1 MDINGFKKLRE
12 REKIIKSESD
22 PLIRIMQ
29 NDIIALEKKKS
40 GKTISP
46 PNGLPIIESIRGSEF
61 KVQKEAEER
70 AKEEAERQKEAE
82 ERVEKERIKAQ
93 KEAEERAEE
102 ERIKVRKEAEE
113 RAKEEAER
121 QKEAEERA
129 EEKRIK
135 VRKEAEERAKEEAER
150 QKEAEERAEEERIK
164 AQKEA
169 ERQRIIK
176 ERRRKV
182 EEIKTRLA
190 KNAPKLIAGLVI
202 IFLIIGTGI
211 FFYWWNYIRIIPI
224 AITHFECQ
232 NEQCTEIEGEGE
244 NQCQLNED
252 CKPIEPIVPKQLIP
266 LHEIET
272 IELSIEKY
280 ESFLSRLESIFRTK
294 QEKDTFKSILIKLI
308 KQTEKEYADFDSFVS
323 ISKINIP
330 ENIKNIIT
338 SSKINGDNYN
348 LFLYNNGEENRV
360 GLIISIE
367 QSHDLV
373 QNLNAWEETMVND
386 IRPLIFKNEILK
398 SATEEFQDNT
408 YKGVTVRYIN
418 FPTSDLSVDYAIID
432 NKLII
437 TTSKDS
443 MYAVIDTLI
452 FVESID

>member
-1 MDINGFKKLRE
+1 M
-12 REKIIKSESD
+12 
-22 PLIRIMQ
+22 
-29 NDIIALEKKKS
+29 
-40 GKTISP
+40 
-46 PNGLPIIESIRGSEF
+46 
-61 KVQKEAEER
+61 
-70 AKEEAERQKEAE
+70 
-82 ERVEKERIKAQ
+82 
-93 KEAEERAEE
+93 
-102 ERIKVRKEAEE
+102 
-113 RAKEEAER
+113 
-121 QKEAEERA
+121 
-129 EEKRIK
+129 
-135 VRKEAEERAKEEAER
+135 
-150 QKEAEERAEEERIK
+150 
-164 AQKEA
+164 
-169 ERQRIIK
+169 
-176 ERRRKV
+176 
-182 EEIKTRLA
+182 
-190 KNAPKLIAGLVI
+190 
-202 IFLIIGTGI
+202 
-211 FFYWWNYIRIIPI
+211 
-224 AITHFECQ
+224 
-232 NEQCTEIEGEGE
+232 
-244 NQCQLNED
+244 
-252 CKPIEPIVPKQLIP
+252 
-266 LHEIET
+266 
-272 IELSIEKY
+272 SIEKY